1 MKKIIV
7 AAALSLASLA
17 ALAVEP
23 VPMVDVTIDVGFN
36 NRTDVPRSFGEVVMK
51 AYVKSMND
59 EIQNGPAGK
68 LDILAV
74 GDRAKVVI
82 EEFYNPSDFATQA
95 RNDMDRQMMR
105 VNPGA
110 SAPGVR
116 AAYDREFSN
125 GRPEQMKVAGY
136 IVFKNNRIPFEE
148 TINKDAPADWLA
160 AQLGR
165 EAYRRIRAL

>member
-1 MKKIIV
+1 MKKLF
-7 AAALSLASLA
+7 AAAILSLASLG

-23 VPMVDVTIDVGFN
+23 VPMVDVAVDVGFN
-36 NRTDVPRSFGEVVMK
+36 NRTDIPHSFGEGVMK
-51 AYVKSMND
+51 AYIKAMNE
-59 EIQNGPAGK
+59 EIQNGPTGK

-82 EEFYNPSDFATQA
+82 EEFYNPSDFVTKS
-95 RNDMDRQMMR
+95 RNEMDRQMML

-110 SAPGVR
+110 PGAR
-116 AAYDREFSN
+116 AAFDREYSN
-125 GRPEQMKVAGY
+125 GRPEPMKVAGY
-136 IVFKNNRIPFEE
+136 IVFKDKRIPFEE
-148 TINKDAPADWLA
+148 TINKDSPADWLA